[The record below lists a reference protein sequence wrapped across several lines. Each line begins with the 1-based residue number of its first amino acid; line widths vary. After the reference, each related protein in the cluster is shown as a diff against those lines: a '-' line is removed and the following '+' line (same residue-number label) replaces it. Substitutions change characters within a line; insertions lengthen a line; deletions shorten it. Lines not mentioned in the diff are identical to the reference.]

1 MLNKKYRFHSRGGVR
16 YVYQNGK
23 TIRSPRVSLVFAKNT
38 RGFTRFGV
46 IVSKKVEKSAVKR
59 NLIRRRVYE
68 ALRINL
74 KLIPKDFDYLFVV
87 YSKEIG
93 RMKFSEL
100 EKVLGEL
107 VEESKVCY
115 NK

>member
-1 MLNKKYRFHSRGGVR
+1 M
-16 YVYQNGK
+16 
-23 TIRSPRVSLVFAKNT
+23 SLVFVENT
-38 RGFTRFGV
+38 KGFTRFGV

-59 NLIRRRVYE
+59 NVIRRRVYG
-68 ALRINL
+68 ALRTNFD
-74 KLIPKDFDYLFVV
+74 LIPKNKDYLFVV

-93 RMKFSEL
+93 KMPIAEL
-100 EKVLGEL
+100 EGVLGQL